1 MKSTTLFSLVGIEL
15 LRRYKGKHPSRVN
28 LEDLDFEEVDKE
40 IKANE
45 TAQAIVALEENALEG
60 NNPDPEDALVDTVEG
75 DEATT

>member
-1 MKSTTLFSLVGIEL
+1 MKSTTLFSLVGIKL

-45 TAQAIVALEENALEG
+45 TAQATVALKENALEG
-60 NNPDPEDALVDTVEG
+60 NNSDPEDALVDTVEG